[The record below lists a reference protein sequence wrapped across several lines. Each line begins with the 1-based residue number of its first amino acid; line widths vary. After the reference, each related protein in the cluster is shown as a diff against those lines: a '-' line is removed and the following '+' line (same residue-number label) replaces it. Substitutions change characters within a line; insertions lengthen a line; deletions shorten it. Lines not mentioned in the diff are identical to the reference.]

1 MSVLLLCVVLAG
13 TPDETALS
21 GRQAETVSAKASQ
34 AEPKRAEPKRAEP
47 ERTEITAAEPRQL
60 FEIHKEL
67 RQLLRDEAVG
77 KERKAWEATVVKLV
91 GIYGEIT
98 RDPRL
103 STSDS
108 LNGYRVKL
116 RSRLVKVQ
124 KRLEREL
131 GSQRKTD
138 AGAGRSLA
146 ASSGA
151 SSSGASSS
159 GSSNS
164 GKSPQAG
171 AAGGAAFDSGLA
183 LVELIQRTISPEFWD
198 VNGGPG
204 TIVYY
209 RQWHALVVRATPQ
222 IHRRIGGAVRGVRK

>member
-1 MSVLLLCVVLAG
+1 MSVLLLCVALAG

-21 GRQAETVSAKASQ
+21 GRQAEPVSAKASQ
-34 AEPKRAEPKRAEP
+34 AEPERA
-47 ERTEITAAEPRQL
+47 EITAAKPQPL

-91 GIYGEIT
+91 GMYGEIT
-98 RDPRL
+98 RDARL
-103 STSDS
+103 LTSDA

-131 GSQRKTD
+131 ASQRKTD
-138 AGAGRSLA
+138 AGAGNSLA
-146 ASSGA
+146 AG
-151 SSSGASSS
+151 SGASSS

-164 GKSPQAG
+164 GKSQRAG

-183 LVELIQRTISPEFWD
+183 LVELIQRTISPDFWD

-222 IHRRIGGAVRGVRK
+222 IHRRIGGAVRGARK